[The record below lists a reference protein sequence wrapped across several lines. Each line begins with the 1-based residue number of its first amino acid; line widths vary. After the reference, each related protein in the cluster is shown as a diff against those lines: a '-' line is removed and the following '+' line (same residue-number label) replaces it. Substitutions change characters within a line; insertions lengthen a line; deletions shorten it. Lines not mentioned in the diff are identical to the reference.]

1 MSTRNMAPRANEEGE
16 IGVVGKVWK
25 ALRAKIIEATSK
37 MTAPTVEATSKM
49 TAPTVEAGDKSKNV
63 ATTEFVKNR
72 ENMVVSP
79 FLLQRNTAYKI
90 GDMVKVPKLGEQYV
104 LECTQAG
111 TTGNTEP
118 DLSTVSGGVND
129 GTVKWTVKTVTA
141 KEYIDEKIRDCEPK
155 QKIENI
161 NITIIDHQTLSR
173 IECMKIGKV
182 VMMIM
187 KIEKATDGRIY
198 TIAAGVP
205 NMLLP
210 HTFSVVSLKG
220 NVIRLGIKDKNLNI
234 HYSNNY
240 TSTSG
245 DECEAIITYL
255 TSD

>member
-1 MSTRNMAPRANEEGE
+1 
-16 IGVVGKVWK
+16 
-25 ALRAKIIEATSK
+25 
-37 MTAPTVEATSKM
+37 M

-182 VMMIM
+182 VMMII